1 MMMILK
7 RKEVLI
13 GSLIL
18 LILVAAFI
26 NFNYSQPPVD
36 DPNAAL
42 TSAQAS
48 ASPSPQPSA
57 SPDGQQ
63 ADETARKMG
72 EAQYVNSNAA
82 ETTDANYFAEARM
95 NKESARSKSME
106 MLNEM
111 LNNANVDAESKQKAQ
126 EDMLALAAVTDK
138 EASCENLI
146 KAKGFEECVVFVN
159 GETVSVTV
167 KSEGLSSSDLAK
179 IQEIVSSQ
187 TGISIKNIKIV
198 EVK

>member
-1 MMMILK
+1 MMMIFK

-26 NFNYSQPPVD
+26 NFNYSTQPPLD
-36 DPNAAL
+36 NTDAAL
-42 TSAQAS
+42 TSAHTDLSDGAQEQETDTAQAN
-48 ASPSPQPSA
+48 
-57 SPDGQQ
+57 
-63 ADETARKMG
+63 ETARKMG
-72 EAQYVNSNAA
+72 EAQYVSSNAA
-82 ETTDANYFAEARM
+82 DTGKNDFAQARM

-106 MLNEM
+106 MLKDM
-111 LNNANVDAESKQKAQ
+111 LENGNVDAEGKKKAQ
-126 EDMLALAAVTDK
+126 DDILLLASLTDK
-138 EASCENLI
+138 EAACENLI

-167 KSEGLSSSDLAK
+167 KSAGLSGSDVAK

-187 TGISIKNIKIV
+187 TGILIKNIKIV

>member
-26 NFNYSQPPVD
+26 NFNYSQQPVD
-36 DPNAAL
+36 AAL

-63 ADETARKMG
+63 VDETARKMG

-82 ETTDANYFAEARM
+82 EATDSNYFAEARM

-111 LNNANVDAESKQKAQ
+111 LNNANVDAENKQKAQ

-159 GETVSVTV
+159 GDTVSVTV

>member
-26 NFNYSQPPVD
+26 NFNYTSQPPVD

-42 TSAQAS
+42 TSANAS
-48 ASPSPQPSA
+48 ATPSPQATTP
-57 SPDGQQ
+57 PDGQ

-82 ETTDANYFAEARM
+82 QTEAGYFAEARM

-111 LNNANVDAESKQKAQ
+111 LNNANIDAESKKKAQ
-126 EDMLALAAVTDK
+126 DEMLALASVTDK

-146 KAKGFEECVVFVN
+146 KAKGFEDAAVTFHAGTVNVVVKADELSDKQVAQILEITKKET
-159 GETVSVTV
+159 GEPA
-167 KSEGLSSSDLAK
+167 E
-179 IQEIVSSQ
+179 
-187 TGISIKNIKIV
+187 NIKV
-198 EVK
+198 MTGK